1 MITAAQR
8 AEIAGAK
15 PRRPARTAGEAAAAA
30 FPPLQ
35 IEAERVALT
44 VAQGAHGRRRV
55 GSGDA
60 FWQHRL
66 YETRDEPRTIDWRR
80 SARSAEVYV
89 RENEW
94 EAAQTAWV
102 WRDASPSMDYA
113 GRKDVPTK
121 RRRADVLALALVAL
135 LIRAGER
142 IGIVGADWPATTGRR
157 AFDLATREID
167 EGPAA
172 PVSAPPQRDATCA
185 WISDFLD
192 PLDALAESIAT
203 AAHTGARGVLL
214 HILDPTEEA
223 LPFKG
228 RVKFHGLEGDGDVL
242 LGDVGAAREAY
253 AEAMQARRAALVDIA
268 GRFGWRVLTH
278 RTNRP
283 PERALL
289 ALHAAIGAA
298 PAGR

>member
-1 MITAAQR
+1 LITAAQR
-8 AEIAGAK
+8 AAIAGAK

-55 GSGDA
+55 GTGDA

-66 YETRDEPRTIDWRR
+66 YETRDEPRMIDWRR

-113 GRKDVPTK
+113 GRKDIPTK
-121 RRRADVLALALVAL
+121 RRRADVLALGLVAL

-142 IGIVGADWPATTGRR
+142 IGVVGADWPPTTGRR
-157 AFDLATREID
+157 AFDLATRAID
-167 EGPAA
+167 AGDVVGP
-172 PVSAPPQRDATCA
+172 SAPRQRDACCA

-192 PLDALAESIAT
+192 PLDDLAKAIGD

-214 HILDPTEEA
+214 HIIDPTEES

-228 RVKFHGLEGDGDVL
+228 RVRFQGLEEDGDAL
-242 LGDVGAAREAY
+242 IGDVAAAREAY
-253 AEAMQARRAALVDIA
+253 AEAMQARRAALADLA
-268 GRFGWRVLTH
+268 GRFGWRILTH
-278 RTNRP
+278 RTDRP